1 MATTYSFRQWVRN
14 LRPMIIENS
23 LLPKILSI
31 FAPIEVWAFSFG
43 PFVWC
48 SGEVNE
54 WLANHEI
61 IHFQQQLE
69 LLFVGQWFLY
79 AFFWLWNVAR
89 LKGDGK
95 EAYYQNPFEREA
107 YDNDGNLDYLRSRPF
122 YNWTKYLS

>member
-23 LLPKILSI
+23 SLPKILSI

-54 WLANHEI
+54 WLANHETKQSI
-61 IHFQQQLE
+61 SNNNLNYCLWVSGSCMHF
-69 LLFVGQWFLY
+69 FGC
-79 AFFWLWNVAR
+79 
-89 LKGDGK
+89 G
-95 EAYYQNPFEREA
+95 
-107 YDNDGNLDYLRSRPF
+107 
-122 YNWTKYLS
+122 T